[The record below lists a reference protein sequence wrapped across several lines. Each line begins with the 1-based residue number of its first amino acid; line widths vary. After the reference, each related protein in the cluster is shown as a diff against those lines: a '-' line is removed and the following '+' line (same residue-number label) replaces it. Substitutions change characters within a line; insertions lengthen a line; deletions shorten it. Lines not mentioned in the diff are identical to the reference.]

1 MCSLHSV
8 SALKSSGWI
17 LMRRLICPSSSTLTR
32 SLTRTQGWH
41 GSTRSRFPTLSLRP
55 RRVRNFLYQGTAR
68 LNQTRQTSSG
78 PHPSQQTLIVCNF
91 SDVYATWGT
100 LMTSSSTVSDWK
112 GQVHRSPFL
121 SVGWKKKLCCCKIAV
136 DSHRGQ
142 YFTHWHCPELTSW
155 QGINNVLINICFYYI
170 FVLAL

>member
-41 GSTRSRFPTLSLRP
+41 GSTRSRCPTLSLRP

-68 LNQTRQTSSG
+68 LNQTRLKFWSTSKSTDS
-78 PHPSQQTLIVCNF
+78 HCLQFLWCVCNMRNT
-91 SDVYATWGT
+91 DDIIINGVWLKG
-100 LMTSSSTVSDWK
+100 SSAQKPISVS
-112 GQVHRSPFL
+112 GME
-121 SVGWKKKLCCCKIAV
+121 KKLCCCKIAV
-136 DSHRGQ
+136 DGHRGQ